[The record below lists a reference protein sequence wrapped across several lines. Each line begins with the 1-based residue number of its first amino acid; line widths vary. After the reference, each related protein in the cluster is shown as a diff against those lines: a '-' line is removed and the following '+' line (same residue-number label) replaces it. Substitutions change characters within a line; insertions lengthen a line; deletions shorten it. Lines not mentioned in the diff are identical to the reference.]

1 VANHY
6 NNWAEAL
13 TLAKDTANM
22 SSVYADMLANP
33 DKQSDIVLAVGGVVA
48 TRANKADDA
57 LKLFELSVKK
67 NPNSRDG
74 LRNVAA
80 SYYGKDRFKEMW
92 APSAKLVAL
101 DPNNYDGWMMF
112 AYASQ
117 GLAKAAKL
125 PAEKKAWTDSLVKY
139 QTFAENLPVKVDVSG
154 FSRGA
159 NEATLILALE
169 LFVRKTVWGQAVHAV
184 SLDPELALVQGIPV
198 RLLVLGSFMLSSA
211 LAGVA
216 GVLIAQIGGTV
227 DPAFGFDLVLLGFVA
242 AVLGGMGSS
251 MGALAGGLLVGILSK
266 LVGGYVS
273 TAAEHG
279 IAFALL
285 MLALALRPQGLFGR
299 PEVSKA

>member
-1 VANHY
+1 MMDDFFFS
-6 NNWAEAL
+6 L
-13 TLAKDTANM
+13 LLAGISVGA
-22 SSVYADMLANP
+22 VYALIALGLNLTFWTTKTMNFGQGSLMMLCAMLT
-33 DKQSDIVLAVGGVVA
+33 V
-48 TRANKADDA
+48 
-57 LKLFELSVKK
+57 FLS
-67 NPNSRDG
+67 
-74 LRNVAA
+74 
-80 SYYGKDRFKEMW
+80 
-92 APSAKLVAL
+92 
-101 DPNNYDGWMMF
+101 
-112 AYASQ
+112 SQ
-117 GLAKAAKL
+117 GLAMALAVIGSLLVVAAFGVFIERWTVRPALQASGGSMGWVVSTLGFGIFLQGVAAKYFGSQAVAF
-125 PAEKKAWTDSLVKY
+125 PDVVFTAQDFVTVFGQYVSLQYLVVL
-139 QTFAENLPVKVDVSG
+139 AVAV
-154 FSRGA
+154 A
-159 NEATLILALE
+159 LILALE

-285 MLALALRPQGLFGR
+285 MLALALRPQGLFGK

>member
-1 VANHY
+1 MDDFFFS
-6 NNWAEAL
+6 L
-13 TLAKDTANM
+13 LLAGISVGA
-22 SSVYADMLANP
+22 VYALIALGLNLTFWTTKTMNFGQGSLMMLCAMLTVFLSGQGIAVALAVLGSLAVVAALGMFIEHWTVRPALKASGGSMGWVVSTLGFGIFLQGLAAKYFGSQAVAFP
-33 DKQSDIVLAVGGVVA
+33 DVVFTAQDYVTIFGQYVSLQYLVVLAVAVA
-48 TRANKADDA
+48 
-57 LKLFELSVKK
+57 
-67 NPNSRDG
+67 
-74 LRNVAA
+74 
-80 SYYGKDRFKEMW
+80 
-92 APSAKLVAL
+92 
-101 DPNNYDGWMMF
+101 
-112 AYASQ
+112 
-117 GLAKAAKL
+117 
-125 PAEKKAWTDSLVKY
+125 
-139 QTFAENLPVKVDVSG
+139 
-154 FSRGA
+154 
-159 NEATLILALE
+159 LILALE

-198 RLLVLGSFMLSSA
+198 RLLVLLSFMLSSV

-251 MGALAGGLLVGILSK
+251 LGALAGGLLVGILSK

-285 MLALALRPQGLFGR
+285 MLALALRPQGLFGK

>member
-1 VANHY
+1 MDDFFFS
-6 NNWAEAL
+6 L
-13 TLAKDTANM
+13 LLAGISVGA
-22 SSVYADMLANP
+22 VYALIALGLNLTFWTTKTMNFGQGSLMMLCAMLT
-33 DKQSDIVLAVGGVVA
+33 V
-48 TRANKADDA
+48 
-57 LKLFELSVKK
+57 FLS
-67 NPNSRDG
+67 
-74 LRNVAA
+74 
-80 SYYGKDRFKEMW
+80 
-92 APSAKLVAL
+92 
-101 DPNNYDGWMMF
+101 
-112 AYASQ
+112 SQ
-117 GLAKAAKL
+117 GLAVALAVLGSLVVVAALGMFIEHWTVRPALKSSGGSMGWVVSTLGFGIFLQGLAAKYFGSQAVAF
-125 PAEKKAWTDSLVKY
+125 PDVVFTAQDFVTVFGQYVSLQYLVVL
-139 QTFAENLPVKVDVSG
+139 AVAV
-154 FSRGA
+154 A
-159 NEATLILALE
+159 LILALE

-198 RLLVLGSFMLSSA
+198 RRLVLLSFMLSSV

-251 MGALAGGLLVGILSK
+251 LGALAGGLLVGILSK

-285 MLALALRPQGLFGR
+285 MLALALRPQGLFGK

>member
-1 VANHY
+1 MDDFFFSLLLAGISVGAVY
-6 NNWAEAL
+6 SLIAL
-13 TLAKDTANM
+13 GLNLTFWTTKTLNFGQGSLM
-22 SSVYADMLANP
+22 MLCAMLT
-33 DKQSDIVLAVGGVVA
+33 V
-48 TRANKADDA
+48 
-57 LKLFELSVKK
+57 FLS
-67 NPNSRDG
+67 
-74 LRNVAA
+74 
-80 SYYGKDRFKEMW
+80 
-92 APSAKLVAL
+92 
-101 DPNNYDGWMMF
+101 
-112 AYASQ
+112 SQ
-117 GLAKAAKL
+117 GLAVALAVLGSLVLVAALGMFIERWTVRPALRSSGGSMGWVVSTLGFGIFLQGMAAKYFGSQAVAFPDVVFTAQDFVTL
-125 PAEKKAWTDSLVKY
+125 FGQYISLQYLVVLGV
-139 QTFAENLPVKVDVSG
+139 AV
-154 FSRGA
+154 A
-159 NEATLILALE
+159 LILAFE
-169 LFVRKTVWGQAVHAV
+169 LFIRRTVWGQAVHAV

-198 RLLVLGSFMLSSA
+198 RRLILGSFMISSV

-251 MGALAGGLLVGILSK
+251 LGALAGGLLVGVISK

>member
-1 VANHY
+1 MMLCAM
-6 NNWAEAL
+6 L
-13 TLAKDTANM
+13 T
-22 SSVYADMLANP
+22 V
-33 DKQSDIVLAVGGVVA
+33 
-48 TRANKADDA
+48 
-57 LKLFELSVKK
+57 FLS
-67 NPNSRDG
+67 
-74 LRNVAA
+74 
-80 SYYGKDRFKEMW
+80 
-92 APSAKLVAL
+92 
-101 DPNNYDGWMMF
+101 
-112 AYASQ
+112 SQ
-117 GLAKAAKL
+117 GLAMALAVIGSLLVVAAFGVFIERWTVRPALQASGGSMGWVVSTLGFGIFLQGVAAKYFGSQAVAF
-125 PAEKKAWTDSLVKY
+125 PDVVFTAQDFVTVFGQYVSLQYLVVL
-139 QTFAENLPVKVDVSG
+139 AVAV
-154 FSRGA
+154 A
-159 NEATLILALE
+159 LILALE

>member
-1 VANHY
+1 MDSFFVS
-6 NNWAEAL
+6 L
-13 TLAKDTANM
+13 LLAGI
-22 SSVYADMLANP
+22 SVGSVYA
-33 DKQSDIVLAVGGVVA
+33 
-48 TRANKADDA
+48 
-57 LKLFELSVKK
+57 
-67 NPNSRDG
+67 
-74 LRNVAA
+74 
-80 SYYGKDRFKEMW
+80 
-92 APSAKLVAL
+92 LVAL
-101 DPNNYDGWMMF
+101 GLNLTFWTTKTLNFGQGSLMMVCAMLTVFLSSRGLVTWAAVLASLAAVAALGIIIERWTVRPALTSGGGSMGWVVSTLGF
-112 AYASQ
+112 GIFLQ
-117 GLAKAAKL
+117 GMAAKYFGSQAMAF
-125 PAEKKAWTDSLVKY
+125 PDVAFSAQDFVTVFGQYISLQYLVVLVV
-139 QTFAENLPVKVDVSG
+139 AV
-154 FSRGA
+154 A
-159 NEATLILALE
+159 LILAFE
-169 LFVRKTVWGQAVHAV
+169 LFIRRTVWGRAVHAV

-198 RLLVLGSFMLSSA
+198 RRLILGSFMLSSI

-251 MGALAGGLLVGILSK
+251 MGALAGGLLVGIISK